1 VNSRYAIRPVLR
13 QDYATL
19 SERLPAL
26 LPGDWSMTA
35 LEASPYQQRVLVS
48 RDDMAQV
55 LGFAEYYHVLDECHL
70 LDIAIWPE
78 LQSRGLGRHL
88 LEAVLEEARHDG
100 CTQCLLELRR
110 SNVAARALYQRLGFI
125 EVGSRRDY
133 YPPLETGGARED
145 ALLYSLDL
153 R

>member
-1 VNSRYAIRPVLR
+1 VTVSLAVRPVRR
-13 QDYATL
+13 QDFAPL

-26 LPGDWSMTA
+26 LPGDWSVTA
-35 LEASPYQQRVLVS
+35 IEASPYQQRVLVA
-48 RDDMAQV
+48 RDDTAQL

-78 LQSRGLGRHL
+78 LQGQGLGCHL

-100 CTQCLLELRR
+100 CTQCLLEVRR
-110 SNVAARALYQRLGFI
+110 TNLAARALYQRLGFV

-133 YPPLETGGARED
+133 YPPLESGGERED